1 MQEIKDLTA
10 YRLSLK
16 NRILETATSAF
27 YHKGIKAVKMDDI
40 ASSLSISKRTLYE
53 IYGDKES
60 LLFACVKQTH
70 QERQEF
76 LRIYAEQHN
85 VMEVLLEVYRHK
97 VEELETVNYTVYQDI
112 QLYPKILA
120 YMEQVR
126 ISSHDLFISF
136 MQRGVEEGYFRKD
149 INYEL
154 IGRLFDAIGEY
165 VGKEELYSQYP
176 HEELLSTLMLVPFRG
191 FCTLKGV
198 KMLDSVVKK

>member
-16 NRILETATSAF
+16 NKILEAATSAF
-27 YHKGIKAVKMDDI
+27 WHKGIKAVKMDDI

-60 LLFACVKQTH
+60 LLFACIKQKH

-76 LRIYAEQHN
+76 MRVFSEQHN
-85 VMEVLLEVYRHK
+85 VMEVVLEVYRHK
-97 VEELETVNYTVYQDI
+97 VEELETVNYAVYQDI
-112 QLYPKILA
+112 QLYPNILA

-126 ISSHDLFISF
+126 ISSHDFFLSF
-136 MQRGVEEGYFRKD
+136 MQRGVKEGYFRKD

-154 IGRLFDAIGEY
+154 IGKLFDAIGEY
-165 VGKEELYSQYP
+165 VGKEVLYSQYP

-191 FCTLKGV
+191 FCTPKGV
-198 KMLDSVVKK
+198 KMLDSVIKK